1 MSTGAVSS
9 LGIGSGVLTS
19 SVIDQLKAND
29 TAHLITP
36 IDNKITVN
44 TQKQQDI
51 NLLQSLVSSFSGS
64 VSTLSSSSLYQN
76 RTVTG
81 SNTGVSVTASAGA
94 DIQNFSISNT
104 KLATSDILQ
113 SGSFS
118 DPTALIA
125 PTAPIVPPGT
135 PAKLNLNI
143 NGKDYK
149 IDYDSSTT
157 WQALRTSITDVAGAD
172 VKASVLQTGNGAYS
186 LVLSSNNT
194 GKNQQITLTDLS
206 GKIDSKLLGNTLQSG
221 AFASSSDFIATTGQ
235 SGSLTLSTGG
245 TINYP
250 INTSITDLANLINN
264 DPTASAN
271 VTARVIQNDVGTYN
285 LVLSAKGSA
294 QGVPVSLTDN
304 SGTLNAQLQ
313 IPAVTSTTGGASDI
327 QSASDASFLYN
338 GINITRGSNTITDLS
353 SGVTINLLTDNSST
367 NIGITQDTQPI
378 KDAMSSMTTSYNTM
392 LKQLQTLT
400 NSNKANGAIGSYSG
414 DSTLNGI
421 DRAIKNI
428 LTSVDPSSGL
438 GLTQYG
444 LNINQDGTLSF
455 DSTGFDTQNTANS
468 NALASYFSGG
478 TTVDAQGKSTTSVGV
493 FNTLHS
499 DLSSLT
505 NTTNGTLTNLFTGL
519 TTQATTL
526 QANKTRATDLLNA
539 RYTTLTSKFIAYDAM
554 ISKLNN
560 QFSSLAQQISM
571 AVNGTSK

>member
-1 MSTGAVSS
+1 M
-9 LGIGSGVLTS
+9 
-19 SVIDQLKAND
+19 
-29 TAHLITP
+29 
-36 IDNKITVN
+36 
-44 TQKQQDI
+44 
-51 NLLQSLVSSFSGS
+51 
-64 VSTLSSSSLYQN
+64 
-76 RTVTG
+76 
-81 SNTGVSVTASAGA
+81 
-94 DIQNFSISNT
+94 
-104 KLATSDILQ
+104 
-113 SGSFS
+113 
-118 DPTALIA
+118 
-125 PTAPIVPPGT
+125 
-135 PAKLNLNI
+135 
-143 NGKDYK
+143 
-149 IDYDSSTT
+149 
-157 WQALRTSITDVAGAD
+157 
-172 VKASVLQTGNGAYS
+172 
-186 LVLSSNNT
+186 
-194 GKNQQITLTDLS
+194 
-206 GKIDSKLLGNTLQSG
+206 
-221 AFASSSDFIATTGQ
+221 
-235 SGSLTLSTGG
+235 
-245 TINYP
+245 
-250 INTSITDLANLINN
+250 
-264 DPTASAN
+264 
-271 VTARVIQNDVGTYN
+271 
-285 LVLSAKGSA
+285 
-294 QGVPVSLTDN
+294 
-304 SGTLNAQLQ
+304 
-313 IPAVTSTTGGASDI
+313 
-327 QSASDASFLYN
+327 
-338 GINITRGSNTITDLS
+338 
-353 SGVTINLLTDNSST
+353 LTDNSST